1 MTAVPKILAALRHSL
16 RWLLPLLLM
25 AALTGAACAFFI
37 WSLDAVTSVRF
48 ANPWLVFLLPVAGV
62 AMGWILHKLDRSSEA
77 GNNLIIDEIHEPVGR
92 VPRRMAPLILFGTLV
107 THLFG
112 GSAGREG
119 TAVQMGGS
127 IAGTLCKTM
136 HLHGGVV
143 PLMLMGGIAA
153 GFGAVFGTPLAGA
166 IFAMEVLTRGRIRY
180 QAAVP
185 CLIAAFVADRVCHAC
200 GAAHTAYVVKTAIPL
215 SLTGL
220 LVLGK
225 VAIAAVAFG
234 LAGRLFA
241 TASHGA
247 AQLFKRFIPFA
258 PARLAAGG
266 VLVIALYLLAGTSD
280 FLGLGVW
287 SRDAG
292 AVTIPAC
299 FSSSQIDPWSWLWKA
314 AFTIVTLGAGFKG
327 GEVTPLFFIGAALGN
342 ALSAPLGGPIDLL
355 AACGFAAIFAAAT
368 KTPLA
373 CTVMGMELFG
383 AHYGLHLGLAC
394 YVAFAISG
402 RTGIYTAQRLPAAK

>member
-1 MTAVPKILAALRHSL
+1 MSIVPTIVAVLRHAV
-16 RWLLPLLLM
+16 RWTLPLLLISS
-25 AALTGAACAFFI
+25 LTGAACAFFLWI
-37 WSLDAVTSVRF
+37 LDAVTSVRF
-48 ANPWLVFLLPVAGV
+48 ANPWLIFLLPLAGV
-62 AMGWILHKLDRSSEA
+62 AMGWIIHKIGRSAEA
-77 GNNLIIDEIHEPVGR
+77 GNNLIIDEIHEPIGR
-92 VPRRMAPLILFGTLV
+92 VPRRIAPLILFGTLV
-107 THLFG
+107 THLVG

-119 TAVQMGGS
+119 TAVQMGGG
-127 IAGTLCKTM
+127 IAGTLCKVLR
-136 HLHGGVV
+136 LHGGVV
-143 PLMLMGGIAA
+143 PVLLMGGVAA

-200 GAAHTAYVVKTAIPL
+200 GAVHTAYAVNTAVTF
-215 SLTGL
+215 SSGSMFT
-220 LVLGK
+220 LGRIA
-225 VAIAAVAFG
+225 VAAIAFG
-234 LAGRLFA
+234 LAGKLFA
-241 TASHGA
+241 LASHGA
-247 AQLFKRFIPFA
+247 GRLFKCLLPFA
-258 PARLAAGG
+258 PLRLAVGG
-266 VLVIALYLLAGTSD
+266 ALVVVLYLLAGTPD

-299 FSSSQIDPWSWLWKA
+299 FNSSQIAPWSWLWKA
-314 AFTIVTLGAGFKG
+314 VFTIITLGAGFKG

-342 ALSAPLGGPIDLL
+342 ALSTPLGGPLDLF

-383 AHYGLHLGLAC
+383 ARYGLHLGVAC

-402 RTGIYTAQRLPAAK
+402 RTGIYSAQREPATR

>member
-1 MTAVPKILAALRHSL
+1 MSIVPKIVAVLRHSV
-16 RWLLPLLLM
+16 RWILPLLLISS
-25 AALTGAACAFFI
+25 LTGAACAFFL

-48 ANPWLVFLLPVAGV
+48 ANPWLIFLLPLAGV
-62 AMGWILHKLDRSSEA
+62 AMGWSIHKIGRSAEA
-77 GNNLIIDEIHEPVGR
+77 GNNLIIDEIHEPIGR

-127 IAGTLCKTM
+127 IAGTLCKVLR
-136 HLHGGVV
+136 LHGGVI
-143 PLMLMGGIAA
+143 PILLMGGVAA

-200 GAAHTAYVVKTAIPL
+200 GATHTTYVVGAVVSA
-215 SLTGL
+215 SLASL
-220 LVLGK
+220 FVLAK
-225 VAIAAVAFG
+225 IAAAAVAFG
-234 LAGRLFA
+234 LAGKLFA
-241 TASHGA
+241 IASHGA
-247 AQLFKRFIPFA
+247 GRLFKHLLPLA
-258 PARLAAGG
+258 PLRLAVGG
-266 VLVIALYLLAGTSD
+266 ALVVALYLLAGSPD
-280 FLGLGVW
+280 YLGLGVW
-287 SRDAG
+287 SRDAD

-314 AFTIVTLGAGFKG
+314 AFTIITLGAGFKG

-342 ALSAPLGGPIDLL
+342 ALSTPLGGPLDLF

-383 AHYGLHLGLAC
+383 ARYGLHLGLAC
-394 YVAFAISG
+394 YVAVAISG
-402 RTGIYTAQRLPAAK
+402 RTGIYTAQRDPTTR